1 MAMIGTIIV
10 YIIMICAVLGAI
22 GAIRDAEY
30 GIGKEF
36 MNGIHTVGHIF
47 VPAAGIM
54 AAIPYLTW
62 FISHFI
68 SPIFE
73 LIGADPA
80 IAATTILASDMGGYQ
95 LANALKESYE
105 GWVMALVV
113 GFMSGATIVFSIP
126 MGLAMLDKR
135 DHKYMAL
142 GIMAGVLT
150 IPIGAFISSIMIV
163 LFNTE
168 VREVISTTEAPT
180 YVFAISVLQ
189 ILINLLPLFIF
200 VILIALG
207 LKLIP
212 NGMITGFMV
221 FGRVMDAGI

>member
-1 MAMIGTIIV
+1 MSKMAMIGTIIV

-47 VPAAGIM
+47 VPRAGIM

-142 GIMAGVLT
+142 GIMVA
-150 IPIGAFISSIMIV
+150 
-163 LFNTE
+163 
-168 VREVISTTEAPT
+168 
-180 YVFAISVLQ
+180 Y
-189 ILINLLPLFIF
+189 
-200 VILIALG
+200 
-207 LKLIP
+207 
-212 NGMITGFMV
+212 
-221 FGRVMDAGI
+221 

>member
-36 MNGIHTVGHIF
+36 MNGLHTVGHIF

-80 IAATTILASDMGGYQ
+80 IAATAILASDMG
-95 LANALKESYE
+95 
-105 GWVMALVV
+105 
-113 GFMSGATIVFSIP
+113 
-126 MGLAMLDKR
+126 D
-135 DHKYMAL
+135 
-142 GIMAGVLT
+142 
-150 IPIGAFISSIMIV
+150 
-163 LFNTE
+163 
-168 VREVISTTEAPT
+168 
-180 YVFAISVLQ
+180 
-189 ILINLLPLFIF
+189 IN
-200 VILIALG
+200 
-207 LKLIP
+207 
-212 NGMITGFMV
+212 
-221 FGRVMDAGI
+221 